1 MVREICRVAAPAG
14 SALTVTASSLL
25 NLMERMYQEQIV
37 FQETGGTHGV
47 ALATPEGAWFLL
59 AEDVGRHNAMDKVI
73 GRARF
78 QGRDLSRMVVLLSG
92 RISLPGGDSQAEGGK
107 GMARILLIMSMI
119 GSLFMAANVA
129 AETRIKCASTTSTQN
144 SGLFD
149 YLLPIFEKKT
159 GIKVDVV
166 AVGTGAAIEIGK
178 RGDADVVM
186 VHAKQQELKAVEA
199 GAFVNRHDL
208 MYNDFVIIGP
218 ANDPLKI
225 KGMKTAADA
234 FKKISGQKA
243 EFVSRGDKS
252 GTNTKELA
260 LWKTAGI
267 DPKGQKWYLEV
278 GQGME
283 KTQRI
288 ANEKRAFTL
297 TDRGT
302 WLATKDKLE
311 MVVVLEGDPV
321 LFNQYGVMAVHP
333 GKHKQ
338 VKYKEAM
345 AFVDWL
351 ISPEG
356 QKAIGDFKDKS
367 GNQLFTP
374 NAK

>member
-1 MVREICRVAAPAG
+1 MQNNTTID
-14 SALTVTASSLL
+14 
-25 NLMERMYQEQIV
+25 V
-37 FQETGGTHGV
+37 FQFNLTPRRLRGPENKGGREMTRICFIL
-47 ALATPEGAWFLL
+47 AL
-59 AEDVGRHNAMDKVI
+59 I
-73 GRARF
+73 G
-78 QGRDLSRMVVLLSG
+78 MV
-92 RISLPGGDSQAEGGK
+92 
-107 GMARILLIMSMI
+107 
-119 GSLFMAANVA
+119 FMASNAA

-149 YLLPIFEKKT
+149 YLLPLFEKKT

-166 AVGTGAAIEIGK
+166 AVGTGAAIAIGK

-186 VHAKQQELKAVEA
+186 VHAKNQELKAVKE

-218 ANDPLKI
+218 TKDPLKV
-225 KGMKTAADA
+225 KGLKSAVEA
-234 FKKISGQKA
+234 FKKIAAGGGP
-243 EFVSRGDKS
+243 FVSRGDKS

-260 LWKTAGI
+260 IWKAAGL

-278 GQGME
+278 GQGMA

-288 ANEKRAFTL
+288 ANEKRAYTL

-302 WLATKDKLE
+302 WLASKDKDKLE
-311 MVVVLEGDPV
+311 MGIVVEGDPV
-321 LFNQYGVMAVHP
+321 LFNQYGVMAVNP
-333 GKHKQ
+333 EKHKKA
-338 VKYKEAM
+338 KYKEAM
-345 AFVDWL
+345 IFINWL

-356 QKAIGDFKDKS
+356 QKAIGAYKDKL

>member
-1 MVREICRVAAPAG
+1 MLRGLGI
-14 SALTVTASSLL
+14 LTV
-25 NLMERMYQEQIV
+25 
-37 FQETGGTHGV
+37 V
-47 ALATPEGAWFLL
+47 A
-59 AEDVGRHNAMDKVI
+59 
-73 GRARF
+73 
-78 QGRDLSRMVVLLSG
+78 VVL
-92 RISLPGGDSQAEGGK
+92 
-107 GMARILLIMSMI
+107 
-119 GSLFMAANVA
+119 AAGNVG

-149 YLLPIFEKKT
+149 YLLPIFAKKT

-178 RGDADVVM
+178 RGDADVVL
-186 VHAKQQELKAVEA
+186 VHAKQQELKAVKE
-199 GAFVNRHDL
+199 GAFVNRHDV

-218 ANDPLKI
+218 SQDPLKI
-225 KGMKTAADA
+225 KGMKSAAAA
-234 FKKISGQKA
+234 FKKIADQKA

-260 LWKTAGI
+260 IWKTAGP

-288 ANEKRAFTL
+288 ANEKRAYTL

-302 WLATKDKLE
+302 WLATKDKDKLD
-311 MVVVLEGDPV
+311 MMIVLEGDPV
-321 LFNQYGVMAVHP
+321 LFNQYGVMAVNP
-333 GKHKQ
+333 EKHKQ

-345 AFVDWL
+345 ALVDWL

-356 QKAIGDFKDKS
+356 QKAIGEYKDKH

-374 NAK
+374 NAQ